1 MLLRQLK
8 IVVLS
13 TIFFFGSRLAGQ
25 TTFDKTP
32 SCTELFASGIID
44 NPLFSQDEFYHL
56 SSHLEQLIH
65 EKLSYDYKTQDQL
78 RNGVI
83 QIFVKKFLGKMHSSA
98 RVYVSSLIDVWTKQ
112 TATIYPQVSPSK
124 KKLTEEK
131 ILRRDR
137 LIKEASEIISLYPD
151 KLLSNPIFNP
161 DSPDTPKKEQV
172 DVKTWID
179 YLKQF
184 KQGPTKDL
192 ILKLYDSQVKGI
204 IEDYY
209 RDWIYTRSFGATRQ
223 RDDLVDKV
231 YGVIKDLVKHMNAIL
246 LLDEQISTFSQ
257 NELLLKGNLR
267 AAMEDN
273 FFILNNQDFNPSEN
287 TLFKID
293 KTHITYFSGISSI
306 ALHPR
311 ASIITHEN
319 APLMAFAH
327 GATTYKSTPA
337 SWLDVM
343 DKLDSIYKINTI
355 SLDHWGSLEDKGI
368 AIKGITSPIEYAL
381 FSLKYFNILKSQSVS
396 VPLISVGRSFG
407 STTEFAT
414 SFYSHIFGL
423 KEIADLVVLS
433 SFSNPYTIDDQIKVA
448 QYYTHTN
455 ISLKDI
461 PGSYDRVKKY
471 GQQFREDLDFI
482 RDYHPELLENFGD
495 SLLFVQ
501 GEIDE
506 DAYVDDSQNDLRKR
520 AKVVIQDLLNFKNTF
535 APRAHVYFIEAPVKD
550 YPKFARY
557 MLDHSGYIVE
567 FEGRHLLYSPRSNT
581 KLTEEQLQQL
591 ISSLPSD
598 IIEELSTSS
607 KSITDTVLDILP
619 NLEDQLLE
627 LLALKY
633 AMLDY
638 LIDYSKFTSQEK
650 KSSLSKMRFN
660 LTGSWEELSYFKY
673 FITKIISSRTM
684 SDEVPKKV
692 SQVFNSVDV
701 GTRYQ
706 KDYLGRFSKVLSF
719 VKSEAQQSLNIR

>member
-13 TIFFFGSRLAGQ
+13 AIFFFGSRLAGQ
-25 TTFDKTP
+25 TTSNKSP
-32 SCTELFASGIID
+32 SCAELFANGIIE
-44 NPLFSQDEFYHL
+44 NPLISQDDFYHL
-56 SSHLEQLIH
+56 SKHLEQLIQD
-65 EKLSYDYKTQDQL
+65 KLSYDYKTPDHL

-83 QIFVKKFLGKMHSSA
+83 QIFVKKFLSKMHTSA

-131 ILRRDR
+131 KLRRDR
-137 LIKEASEIISLYPD
+137 LIAEATEIISLYPD

-161 DSPDTPKKEQV
+161 DLPNAPKKEQINV
-172 DVKTWID
+172 ETWIN

-204 IEDYY
+204 IEDYF

-246 LLDEQISTFSQ
+246 LLDEQIGAFSQ
-257 NELLLKGNLR
+257 NELLLKENLR
-267 AAMEDN
+267 AYMEDN
-273 FFILNNQDFNPSEN
+273 FFVLSNQDFDPNEDS
-287 TLFKID
+287 LFKID
-293 KTHITYFSGISSI
+293 KTFITYFTGISSI

-311 ASIITHEN
+311 SSIIAHEN
-319 APLMAFAH
+319 VPLIAFAH

-343 DKLDSIYKINTI
+343 NKLDSVFKINTI
-355 SLDHWGSLEDKGI
+355 CLDHWGSLEDKGI
-368 AIKGITSPIEYAL
+368 AIKGIISPLEYAL
-381 FSLKYFNILKSQSVS
+381 FSLKFFNILKSQADS
-396 VPLISVGRSFG
+396 VPIISTGRSFG

-414 SFYSHIFGL
+414 SFYSHILGL
-423 KEIADLVVLS
+423 NDVSDLVVLS

-448 QYYTHTN
+448 KYYAHTN

-461 PGSYDRVKKY
+461 PGSYDRVQKY
-471 GQQFREDLDFI
+471 GQQLRADLDFI
-482 RDYHPELLENFGD
+482 RDSHPDLIENFGD
-495 SLLFVQ
+495 HLVFVQ

-506 DAYVDDSQNDLRKR
+506 DSYVTDSENDLRKR
-520 AKVVIQDLLNFKNTF
+520 AKVVTQDLLNFKNTF
-535 APRAHVYFIEAPVKD
+535 APRAHVYFIEATVKD
-550 YPKFARY
+550 YPKFVNY
-557 MLDHSGYIVE
+557 MFAHPGYIVD
-567 FEGRHLLYSPRSNT
+567 FEARHLLYSPRSNT
-581 KLTEEQLQQL
+581 RLTEDQMKQL
-591 ISSLPSD
+591 ILSLPSE

-607 KSITDTVLDILP
+607 KSIVETIKDLLP

-627 LLALKY
+627 LLALKF

-638 LIDYSKFTSQEK
+638 IIDYSKFTSQAK
-650 KSSLSKMRFN
+650 KESLSKMRFN
-660 LTGSWEELSYFKY
+660 LTGSWEELSYFRY
-673 FITKIISSRTM
+673 FITKIISSR
-684 SDEVPKKV
+684 SVPEEVSKKIE
-692 SQVFNSVDV
+692 QVFSLDKRID
-701 GTRYQ
+701 RYQ
-706 KDYLGRFSKVLSF
+706 EGYLGRFIKVLSF
-719 VKSEAQQSLNIR
+719 VKAQAPR